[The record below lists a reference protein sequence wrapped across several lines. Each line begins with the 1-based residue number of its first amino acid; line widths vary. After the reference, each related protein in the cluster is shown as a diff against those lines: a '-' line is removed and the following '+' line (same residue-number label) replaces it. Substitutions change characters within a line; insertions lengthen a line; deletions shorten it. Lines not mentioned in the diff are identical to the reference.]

1 MLGPVLGIIAAV
13 GVIYYFLFR
22 ETRVDPDK
30 PFPVKWKRILEDN
43 VAFYNELNQ
52 VDKDRFETA
61 IRQFFADVKITGV
74 KTRVKLLDKLLVASS
89 AVIPMF
95 GFPDWRYRNINEVL
109 LYKGRFSRD
118 MDTEAKKR
126 DVLGMVGNGSMQRMM
141 ILSKPDLRRGFK
153 NKSSKKNVGIHEFV
167 HLVDKAD
174 GAVDGVPEVIVP
186 DEYTEPWL
194 QLMHREIQAIEND
207 ESDINPYAATSEAE
221 FLSVVSEY
229 LFSRPQLFEKKHPKL
244 YALMEKMY
252 RQELAA

>member
-1 MLGPVLGIIAAV
+1 MLGPVLGIVAAV
-13 GVIYYFLFR
+13 GVIYFFLFR
-22 ETRVDPDK
+22 NPRVDPDK
-30 PFPVKWKRILEDN
+30 PFPKKWKRILEDH
-43 VAFYNELNQ
+43 VDFYNDLTQPE
-52 VDKDRFETA
+52 KHRFETA
-61 IRQFFADVKITGV
+61 IRQFLADVKVTGV
-74 KTRVKLLDKLLVASS
+74 KTRVKTLDRLLVAAS

-109 LYKGRFSRD
+109 LYKGRFNYD
-118 MDTEAKKR
+118 LDTEAKKR
-126 DVLGMVGNGSMQRMM
+126 NVLGMVGNGSMQRMM
-141 ILSKPDLRRGFK
+141 VLSKEALRRGYK
-153 NKSSKKNVGIHEFV
+153 NKTSKKNVGIHEFV

-174 GAVDGVPEVIVP
+174 GAVDGVPEVIIP
-186 DEYTEPWL
+186 DEFTEPWL

-207 ESDINPYAATSEAE
+207 ESDINPYATTSEAE